1 MLLMSNEQ
9 WCSQGLQS
17 GGGGQVERQRRE
29 HCREGLGAC
38 SPGKI
43 LKFRASETPFRAF
56 WGEILQNSD
65 DYNII
70 IRSRMPA
77 SSVIRLRIISWT

>member
-1 MLLMSNEQ
+1 M
-9 WCSQGLQS
+9 
-17 GGGGQVERQRRE
+17 GGGQVEP
-29 HCREGLGAC
+29 EGANTLAGPGAC
-38 SPGKI
+38 FPGKI

-56 WGEILQNSD
+56 WGEILQNSE

-70 IRSRMPA
+70 NR

>member
-1 MLLMSNEQ
+1 MLLMSNQ
-9 WCSQGLQS
+9 HKVCVC
-17 GGGGQVERQRRE
+17 GGQVERQRRE

-56 WGEILQNSD
+56 WGEILQNSE
-65 DYNII
+65 DYITCII

-77 SSVIRLRIISWT
+77 SSVIRLRLISWT